1 MPALALK
8 TQIGGRN
15 PKIELTDAEKELFLG
30 NEILLSKLKGNDSVH
45 SSQGTPTNS
54 NIGARR
60 KRR

>member
-1 MPALALK
+1 VFG
-8 TQIGGRN
+8 IGRN

-30 NEILLSKLKGNDSVH
+30 NELLMNKLKGNDSLH

-54 NIGARR
+54 HNLGNRR